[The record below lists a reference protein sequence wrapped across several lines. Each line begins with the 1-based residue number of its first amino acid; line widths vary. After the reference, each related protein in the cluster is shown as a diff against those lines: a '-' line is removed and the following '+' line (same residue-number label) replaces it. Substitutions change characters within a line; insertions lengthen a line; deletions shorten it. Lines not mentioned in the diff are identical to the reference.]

1 MFRRIKDS
9 VILERKNDEAIYA
22 AALAEYQSGRI
33 RPGLMAKAMAEC
45 SGDEPKAKSA
55 YLRLL
60 AEAIR
65 DDIYIASRAAEHA
78 EREARRHAF
87 EAWRVQQE
95 EARAAKVPRIEKQ
108 THKATKK
115 GSADLIGIAAV
126 LLALLLWALIKS
138 ADSSTAPSTPP
149 PSTLTTTPSPT
160 EVRASLSERTY
171 TPQRTSTSSVQSQPA
186 GQGPRPSA
194 QPQPAGQGNRP
205 CVYKS
210 VMSDEDYHAC
220 GLTPPR
226 SP

>member
-9 VILERKNDEAIYA
+9 VVLGRKRDEAIYA

-33 RPGLMAKAMAEC
+33 RPGLMAKALAEC

-65 DDIYIASRAAEHA
+65 DDAYIVDRAAERA
-78 EREARRHAF
+78 EREARRQAF

-95 EARAAKVPRIEKQ
+95 AARATKPSRIEKP
-108 THKATKK
+108 TRDAPKNS
-115 GSADLIGIAAV
+115 SAGLIGIAALLGLI
-126 LLALLLWALIKS
+126 LLALINS
-138 ADSSTAPSTPP
+138 SGPSSTPSNLPP
-149 PSTLTTTPSPT
+149 PTRATTAFPAEAGT
-160 EVRASLSERTY
+160 SLRE
-171 TPQRTSTSSVQSQPA
+171 RTST
-186 GQGPRPSA
+186 RSA
-194 QPQPAGQGNRP
+194 QPQPAPQKTRP

-210 VMSDEDYHAC
+210 VMSDEDYRAC
-220 GLTPPR
+220 GITPPR